1 MSLLFRPHKP
11 CPPRLPRSRPRIRQ
25 QRHNSSKPD
34 PNPKNTKPNP
44 NTSNNTAKPPGTTAS
59 SGGAPP
65 PPAPTRT
72 LRGLI
77 QAGPL
82 GRLARA
88 FARTQE
94 RRPYATQLG
103 SSFVVYLCGDLSAQV
118 YFPSSPDAEY
128 DPWRTARHLACGLGS
143 SIPSYEWLVLSI
155 PESERDV

>member
-1 MSLLFRPHKP
+1 MSLLFRSHKP
-11 CPPRLPRSRPRIRQ
+11 CPPRLPRSRPQIRQ
-25 QRHNSSKPD
+25 QRHHSSNPD
-34 PNPKNTKPNP
+34 PNPKPSPKNTI
-44 NTSNNTAKPPGTTAS
+44 TRNNTTRPADVPH
-59 SGGAPP
+59 PP
-65 PPAPTRT
+65 PTPVRT

-143 SIPSYEWLVLSI
+143 SIPSYEWLVFSSLHSI
-155 PESERDV
+155 KGCICYV